1 VFTETDFQTFE
12 RSSTVDDGGEVGT
25 AYLVFAYL
33 FALLLPI
40 VGLGFGVYGWAQDS
54 KHGVIVTV
62 LSVINMFVGCMM
74 MAAA

>member
-1 VFTETDFQTFE
+1 MI
-12 RSSTVDDGGEVGT
+12 
-25 AYLVFAYL
+25 FAYL

-62 LSVINMFVGCMM
+62 LSVINMFVSCMM
-74 MAAA
+74 MTAA